1 MNKSYVLIL
10 LFILLLAA
18 CVPATIE
25 EPIDATPTIEELTPV
40 PQETNTPTLGPS
52 ATFPPPPMP
61 SSTPKP
67 TIVLETSE
75 EARLYID
82 QALDIMQTYALN
94 RNRIDWKRLRER
106 VQGLARPSQTIAD
119 TYRAIQFALGS
130 LEDGHSYLIPADEVQ
145 LLLIGELDAGLKFP
159 QGSPL
164 VDGRLAYLELPGIM
178 GSSQAEEA
186 YAVELQRLIFEL
198 DVSKPCGW
206 VIDLRNNSGG
216 NMWAMLAGIG
226 PVLGEGLAGSFVYP
240 DGNERYWY
248 YAMGRSL
255 LNDETQIG
263 IDNHIPYQLADLFPL
278 TAVLTGP
285 GTMSSG
291 EALVVAFKTR
301 DNSRIFGQDTAGLT
315 NASST
320 FVLSDGSWIQ
330 LAVALLSDRQG
341 RLYDGPIS
349 PDEFVPPGSD
359 TVDFPLQTAIEWLL
373 KQSECIK

>member
-1 MNKSYVLIL
+1 
-10 LFILLLAA
+10 
-18 CVPATIE
+18 
-25 EPIDATPTIEELTPV
+25 
-40 PQETNTPTLGPS
+40 
-52 ATFPPPPMP
+52 
-61 SSTPKP
+61 
-67 TIVLETSE
+67 
-75 EARLYID
+75 
-82 QALDIMQTYALN
+82 MQTYALN

-106 VQGLARPSQTIAD
+106 VHGLARPAQTIAD
-119 TYRAIQFALGS
+119 TYRAIQFALTS
-130 LEDGHSYLIPADEVQ
+130 LEDGQSYLIPADEVQ
-145 LLLIGELDAGLKFP
+145 LLLIGELDAGLNFP
-159 QGSPL
+159 QGRPL
-164 VDGRLAYLELPGIM
+164 VDGRLAYLELPSIM

-206 VIDLRNNSGG
+206 IIDLRQNKGE
-216 NMWAMLAGIG
+216 NMWALMTGVG

-255 LNDETQIG
+255 LDDETQIL
-263 IDNHIPYQLADLFPL
+263 IDNHIAYQLPHILPL

-285 GTMSSG
+285 GTINSG
-291 EALVVAFKTR
+291 EALVVAFKGR

-373 KQSECIK
+373 KQPECIE